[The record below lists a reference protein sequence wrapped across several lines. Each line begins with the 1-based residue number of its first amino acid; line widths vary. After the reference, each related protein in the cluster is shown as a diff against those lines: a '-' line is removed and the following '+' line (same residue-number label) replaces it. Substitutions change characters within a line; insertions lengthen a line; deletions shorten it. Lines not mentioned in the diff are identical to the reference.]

1 MDILLGF
8 GNLRWEDSHYLS
20 LKEIHQKKKKKR
32 EREIGHPNEQ
42 VRAAMLP
49 PCGKYA

>member
-1 MDILLGF
+1 MHILLDF
-8 GNLRWEDSHYLS
+8 GNLRCEDSHYLS
-20 LKEIHQKKKKKR
+20 LKEIHQKKKR
-32 EREIGHPNEQ
+32 EREIHHPNEQ

>member
-1 MDILLGF
+1 MDILLDC
-8 GNLRWEDSHYLS
+8 GNLRCEDSHSLS
-20 LKEIHQKKKKKR
+20 LKEIQ
-32 EREIGHPNEQ
+32 HPNEQ